1 MVCMQIFLFRSTAK
15 PLYAFTPQSD
25 GGNLPENLGPWQ
37 PFGGQ
42 AIPSSP
48 GTLDPILP
56 QSGLRGFTSA
66 ALNPLPSSDP
76 GDTGP
81 AVK

>member
-48 GTLDPILP
+48 GTLDPILAAI
-56 QSGLRGFTSA
+56 RTEGFYLGRFEPVA
-66 ALNPLPSSDP
+66 
-76 GDTGP
+76 
-81 AVK
+81 